1 MQEGFS
7 NKEYLIEIKQDL
19 KGFREK
25 YDTDQ
30 DRRDV
35 EIAKRP
41 TRGELWSLVAGASTL
56 VGLALVFT
64 GG

>member
-1 MQEGFS
+1 MADGFS

-19 KGFREK
+19 RDFREK

-30 DRRDV
+30 TRRDV

-56 VGLALVFT
+56 VGLALIYT